1 VLPTPLDQL
10 TDVERDVFLLYCQDM
25 SLKQIA
31 WQLGITPREV
41 GLHKY
46 CVMGKLG
53 VKSNLRLAIWAYRAG
68 LISDDPN
75 PSVK

>member
-1 VLPTPLDQL
+1 
-10 TDVERDVFLLYCQDM
+10 M